1 MRWILFICFFLLS
14 VPVQA
19 VTIPGVTSTA
29 SASPPGEPA
38 AEPDVEQKKAAYG
51 ALADV
56 LENDAS
62 RQELIG
68 QLRKVA
74 ATPPPDPVPTIVPPT
89 LTEEK
94 TVLENVTDVS
104 RHYGEALSSRFAQL
118 YRNITDAPHKTFN
131 PQSFTNALTHF
142 FMLAVSVFGFY
153 WLIRLCALPLYRKMG
168 QWARQKNRER
178 SNWLQLPAM
187 IIGAFIIDLLL
198 LALTLFVGQILSDRM
213 NAGSRTI
220 AFQQSLFLNA
230 FALIEF
236 FKAILRLIF
245 CPTVAELRPFNI
257 QTAGARYWNRRLSS
271 LSSLIG
277 YGLIV
282 VVPIVSNQV
291 NVQVGAMANVI
302 IMLCITLWALY
313 LIFRNKK
320 EITEHLQS
328 LAERS
333 LAFFSLFIRAFA
345 LVWHWLASAYFIVL
359 FFFSL
364 FDPGNSLKFM
374 MGATLRS
381 LVIIGIAAFV
391 SGMFSRWIA
400 KTITLSPHTQR
411 SYPELQKRL
420 NGWLST
426 ALSIARILTVCVA
439 VMLLLN
445 AWGLFDFWNWLH
457 YGAGEKTVDILI
469 RIALI
474 LFFSAIG
481 WTLLASLIENRLTSD
496 IHGRPLPSAR
506 TRTLLTLFRNAL
518 AVIISTITIMIVL
531 SEIGVNIAPL
541 LAGAGALGLAISF
554 GSQTLVKDII
564 TGIFIQFENGMNT
577 GDLVTIGPL
586 TGTVERMSI
595 RSVGVRQDT
604 GAYHIIPWSS
614 ITTFANF
621 VRGIG
626 SVVANYDVDRHEDAD
641 KANQALKDAV
651 TAVMER
657 EDIRGF
663 IIGEPSFA
671 GIVGLTNTAFTLR
684 VSFTTLP
691 LKQWAVRFA
700 LDSQVKKYFDL
711 ANVRAPVQTYQVL
724 PAPVNGPTAAADP
737 LPPTEPTI

>member
-1 MRWILFICFFLLS
+1 MRWILFIFFCLLS
-14 VPVQA
+14 VPAQA

-29 SASPPGEPA
+29 STSPQTEPA
-38 AEPDVEQKKAAYG
+38 PEPDVEQKKAAYG

-56 LENDAS
+56 LENEAS

-94 TVLENVTDVS
+94 TVLENVTDIS
-104 RHYGEALSSRFAQL
+104 RHYGEALSGRFAQL

-131 PQSFTNALTHF
+131 SQTFTNALTHF
-142 FMLAVSVFGFY
+142 LMLAVSVFGFY

-168 QWARQKNRER
+168 QWARRKNRER

-198 LALTLFVGQILSDRM
+198 LALTLFIGQILSDRM

-257 QTAGARYWNRRLSS
+257 QDAGARYWNRRLSS

-282 VVPIVSNQV
+282 AVPIISNQV

-320 EITEHLQS
+320 EITQHLQN

-426 ALSIARILTVCVA
+426 ALSVARILTVCVA

-481 WTLLASLIENRLTSD
+481 WTILASLIENRLASD

-651 TAVMER
+651 AAVMGM
-657 EDIRGF
+657 EDIRGL

-691 LKQWAVRFA
+691 LKQWTVRFA

-724 PAPVNGPTAAADP
+724 PAPGNSPTQSGGQ